1 MNLILPA
8 PSGEVLH
15 ENTIGADPIIM
26 AGRKASMG
34 MVDIRILGNIQVPQR
49 ITSPSQQLLHQQHP
63 VHNQAS
69 PILSHQP
76 HRADQNRISLENSH
90 SQVNCAK
97 GSLLSSPCGSDREV
111 MDSKTE
117 KETSESDRFVV
128 FGGRLVV
135 AWIAVG
141 FEGRS

>member
-1 MNLILPA
+1 
-8 PSGEVLH
+8 
-15 ENTIGADPIIM
+15 
-26 AGRKASMG
+26 
-34 MVDIRILGNIQVPQR
+34 
-49 ITSPSQQLLHQQHP
+49 
-63 VHNQAS
+63 
-69 PILSHQP
+69 
-76 HRADQNRISLENSH
+76 
-90 SQVNCAK
+90 
-97 GSLLSSPCGSDREV
+97 